1 MEKTD
6 GLYCVPGAVPPE
18 FRDEHFRRLKRLFTE
33 ALVRAQREQS
43 GYSYCFDISEIV
55 EIGLFVHLE
64 RRCCP
69 FLTFTLTVPGESSE
83 AELRVSGP
91 AGTQDFLE
99 AEFGHG
105 RLPS

>member
-1 MEKTD
+1 MAATD
-6 GLYCVPGAVPPE
+6 GLYCVPGAIPIE
-18 FRDEHFRRLKRLFTE
+18 SRDEHFRRAKRLFTE
-33 ALVRAQREQS
+33 VLVRAQREHS
-43 GYSYCFDISEIV
+43 GYAYFFDANEIV

-69 FLTFTLTVPGESSE
+69 FLAFTLSLPAESSE

-91 AGTQDFLE
+91 AGTPGFLE

-105 RLPS
+105 RGPS